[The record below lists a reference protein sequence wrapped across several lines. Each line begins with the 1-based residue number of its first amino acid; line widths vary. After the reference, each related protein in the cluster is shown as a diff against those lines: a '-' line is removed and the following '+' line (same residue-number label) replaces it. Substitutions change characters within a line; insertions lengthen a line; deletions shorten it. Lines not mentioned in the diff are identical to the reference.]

1 MLSSLIKYT
10 CDLARIFSAIE
21 AAKLLLSYNKSHCEK
36 KKLFLILKLSLKTNI
51 LYIIIYY
58 YTQKYKKNG
67 DNHTTIWTI
76 IWWVVNKEG
85 TNFSSI
91 FKTT

>member
-1 MLSSLIKYT
+1 MLSSLIKYI

-21 AAKLLLSYNKSHCEK
+21 AAKLLLSYIKSHCENK
-36 KKLFLILKLSLKTNI
+36 FFLILKLSLKTNI

-58 YTQKYKKNG
+58 YIQKYKKNG

-91 FKTT
+91 FKST